1 MMTLCEEGDAE
12 QNKTRG
18 GDQVSVI
25 RVFTGQEFYLED
37 RMNQTGGEEES
48 RSVWATQSLTA

>member
-12 QNKTRG
+12 QNKTRA
-18 GDQVSVI
+18 GDQVSMI
-25 RVFTGQEFYLED
+25 RVFRGQEFYLED